1 MEKHVYQVG
10 DKVVMNFPNND
21 NGGPG
26 RWKGGRIAYNA
37 NPADLDVLVG
47 QVVTL
52 KENWKGYKDAWRI
65 QESRWVYD
73 ERAFSPYKEPVEM
86 PKPMLLKDLRIQA
99 SKQGIVNYSR
109 FSKKDLQE
117 LLNKRQNIAPPL
129 APPKPVAPSLGE
141 ELREKT
147 GNSPSTCSYALEF
160 SNGRRRFQV
169 RDACH
174 ARLKK
179 QNSYEKDYEE
189 EKRNNVVAAVCDIAG
204 HYHEA
209 PDKEAYK
216 QAIVYLLND
225 SPYKQVYI
233 TKSWEDALREGVY
246 LNVTKESNSHCVTG
260 AIALREAS
268 ESPKQ
273 TEMFGYLVKSG
284 FSLSASWFAARHF
297 RKNGDKLTYNAH
309 AGGHATISFAM
320 DYAEL
325 IAFWKKGFC
334 RKVGEPMSKKADGYE
349 VFGSIAKHYVAENTL
364 NDFLLKTFSP
374 PKGKGWGVDPDP
386 FPLRNLFNG
395 MEIIEKE
402 LA

>member
-21 NGGPG
+21 DGKGERWNGGAIG
-26 RWKGGRIAYNA
+26 YAF
-37 NPADLDVLVG
+37 DLEKG

-52 KENWKGYKDAWRI
+52 KEKWADHEDAWGI

-73 ERAFSPYKEPVEM
+73 ERAFSPYKEPVEI
-86 PKPMLLKDLRIQA
+86 PKPILLKDLRIQA

-141 ELREKT
+141 ELRKKT
-147 GNSPSTCSYALEF
+147 GDVPGTCSYALEF
-160 SNGRRRFQV
+160 SNGTRRFQV
-169 RDACH
+169 KDVCH
-174 ARLKK
+174 ARLRKK
-179 QNSYEKDYEE
+179 SSYEAGYEE
-189 EKRNNVVAAVCDIAG
+189 EKKNNVVAAVCDIAG
-204 HYHEA
+204 HYHVA

-233 TKSWEDALREGVY
+233 TKSWDDALREGVY

-268 ESPKQ
+268 EFPKQ
-273 TEMFGYLVKSG
+273 TEMFSYLVKSG

-297 RKNGDKLTYNAH
+297 KKNGDKITYNAH
-309 AGGHATISFAM
+309 AGGHATISFSM

-325 IAFWKKGFC
+325 ITFWKKGFF

-349 VFGSIAKHYVAENTL
+349 VFESIAKHYVLKNTL

-374 PKGKGWGVDPDP
+374 PEEKGWGVDPDP